1 MDVTEESTRLP
12 PTNGCDGSSLT
23 RVLVILVNMLKLMP
37 ARGTPR
43 TRTGS
48 IRRFRDCTVHGVW
61 ASAVVVQLHRTT
73 PRGCHA
79 VASVPLYEA
88 VVILAPGAALRAPLR
103 GCQYPRT
110 RSGAGS
116 GPPTP
121 CSEPLRRTWRRM
133 APSARFSA
141 RAEDSTSGDAA
152 HPR

>member
-12 PTNGCDGSSLT
+12 PTNGCDARSLT

-73 PRGCHA
+73 PRGCHV

-88 VVILAPGAALRAPLR
+88 VVTAALA
-103 GCQYPRT
+103 
-110 RSGAGS
+110 
-116 GPPTP
+116 
-121 CSEPLRRTWRRM
+121 RRFVRHCVAVSTLERDLM
-133 APSARFSA
+133 LDPGGLHHA
-141 RAEDSTSGDAA
+141 RA
-152 HPR
+152 